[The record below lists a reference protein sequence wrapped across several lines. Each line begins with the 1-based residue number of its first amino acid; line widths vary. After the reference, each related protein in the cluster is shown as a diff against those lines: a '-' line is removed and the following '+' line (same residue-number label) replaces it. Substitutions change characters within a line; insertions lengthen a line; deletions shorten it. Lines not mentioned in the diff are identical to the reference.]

1 MEWQFLAGLGA
12 ITSVFIGLVIYFGL
26 KLNQAVLKQAPD
38 VALPINI
45 TLSGTTL
52 FAFVV
57 GFWVLCVAV
66 AYLHPASSFGS
77 FVRTADGVGAVI
89 VGSVLFVGVA
99 AAVLE
104 KLGWPIATRGE
115 APD

>member
-1 MEWQFLAGLGA
+1 MEWQFLVGLGA
-12 ITSVFIGLVIYFGL
+12 ITSVVIGLVIYFGL
-26 KLNQAVLKQAPD
+26 KLNKAVLQQTPD
-38 VALPINI
+38 MALPINI
-45 TLSGTTL
+45 TFSGSTL

-66 AYLHPASSFGS
+66 AKLHPASSFGS

-89 VGSVLFVGVA
+89 VGSVLFAGVA

-104 KLGWPIATRGE
+104 KLGWPIARRDD